1 MTNIVTLRNTGGF
14 TRMDNELY
22 EALIGA
28 DLSGRELRVALA
40 VHRQTAGYNVQEAR
54 IAASYIAEMANI
66 HREDVSRIISELLRQ
81 RVVYRTGGSR
91 SPMGIAPVSEWK
103 IDSKNTRK
111 NDQQKAPQCGVST
124 TSKVAFLPHNKDSKD
139 NLVPSELVAA
149 AAATDA
155 AKAKI
160 AKFLSVAAENATS
173 SAAQIAELLN
183 RVRDALITEE
193 GYGPLVGEALA
204 AQAQAI
210 AELETLHEAAAKREA
225 QAERIPYQ
233 RIVDL
238 YNAICGEAMP
248 RCIKLTD
255 KRRKAIRRCW
265 NMDFRGKR
273 PFQSLEFWELYLQD
287 CMLNKHWTGNNDRGW
302 TADIEFLTREDKVL
316 KVLEGGK

>member
-1 MTNIVTLRNTGGF
+1 MTNIVPLRNTGGY

-103 IDSKNTRK
+103 IDSKNTRR
-111 NDQQKAPQCGVST
+111 NDKQKAPQCGVST

-155 AKAKI
+155 ETVAVAQEQEPTPVPVQPAPKA
-160 AKFLSVAAENATS
+160 
-173 SAAQIAELLN
+173 Q
-183 RVRDALITEE
+183 DD
-193 GYGPLVGEALA
+193 
-204 AQAQAI
+204 
-210 AELETLHEAAAKREA
+210 
-225 QAERIPYQ
+225 RIPYAE
-233 RIVDL
+233 IAKL
-238 YNAICGEAMP
+238 YNTICGHVLP
-248 RCIKLTD
+248 KCKSLTD
-255 KRRKAIRRCW
+255 KRRAAIRGCW
-265 NMDFRGKR
+265 NLTFGGKKVFRDMDFWEGYFNDAADH
-273 PFQSLEFWELYLQD
+273 PFL
-287 CMLNKHWTGNNDRGW
+287 TGQRTNWR
-302 TADIEFLTREDKVL
+302 ADFDFLTRASAAVKI
-316 KVLEGGK
+316 LEGGYDR